1 MKKTFS
7 LAQIDEVAGQILEK
21 LAGRTIVTFDAS
33 MGAGK
38 TTAIAAM
45 CKQLGVSPTAVSSPT
60 FSIINE
66 YEADQGKSVYHLDLY
81 RIKNLEEAIAA
92 GVEDVLD
99 SGDICLV
106 EWPAVI
112 APILPSN
119 IMQVS
124 LTVIKEGERLL
135 EIKL

>member
-1 MKKTFS
+1 MKKIFS
-7 LAQIDEVAGQILEK
+7 LAQIDEAAGQILEK
-21 LAGRTIVTFDAS
+21 LAGRTIVTFDAC

-38 TTAIAAM
+38 TTTISAI
-45 CKQLGVSPTAVSSPT
+45 CKQLGVTATAVSSPT

-66 YEADQGKSVYHLDLY
+66 YEAADGKSVYHLDLY
-81 RIKNLEEAIAA
+81 RIKTLEEATAA

-106 EWPAVI
+106 EWPAI
-112 APILPSN
+112 ISPILPSN

-124 LTVIKEGERLL
+124 LTVIKDGERLL
-135 EIKL
+135 EIK